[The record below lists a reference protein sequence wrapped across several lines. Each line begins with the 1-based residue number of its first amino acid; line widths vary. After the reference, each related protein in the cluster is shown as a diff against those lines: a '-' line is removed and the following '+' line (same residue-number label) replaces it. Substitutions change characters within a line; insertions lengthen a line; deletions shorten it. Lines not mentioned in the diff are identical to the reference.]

1 MKWRIEPMGRFY
13 DANESTVVYF
23 EVRSG
28 DTHLLSDFAAYV
40 IQQLGEQTLTTEE
53 LVNQISLDMESG
65 ELSVLQES
73 VAGVIEQLVTMDILQ
88 TA

>member
-1 MKWRIEPMGRFY
+1 MRWQIEPMGRFY

-40 IQQLGEQTLTTEE
+40 IQQLGEQSLTTEE
-53 LVNQISLDMESG
+53 LVNQISLGMESG
-65 ELSVLQES
+65 ELAVLQES